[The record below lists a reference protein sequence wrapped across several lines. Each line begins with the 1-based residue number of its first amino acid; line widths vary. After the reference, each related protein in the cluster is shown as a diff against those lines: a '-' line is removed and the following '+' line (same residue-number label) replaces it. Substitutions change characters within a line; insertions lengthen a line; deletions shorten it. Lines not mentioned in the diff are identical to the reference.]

1 MMVSAKKS
9 VLGMKEYV
17 PPTAKRRGMLRLDF
31 NENTRGCSP
40 KVLAALKE
48 IKADDVSIYPDYS
61 GVSKMIAGYV
71 GNGIVSEQTMITNG
85 SDEAIKCIMDTYVE
99 CGDEVVMAVP
109 TFDIFRVYATVAG
122 AKIVGVPYGDDMEF
136 PLDEVVS
143 SINERTKVVVIVNP
157 NNPTGT
163 AVSREGILKV
173 VKKAKDSVV
182 LIDEA
187 YLEYY
192 GETCADLVAIYD
204 NVFVIRTFSKAFGLA
219 GLRIGYVL
227 SDERN
232 IASLLKVRSPYSI
245 GADACI
251 AVGAA
256 LDDVDFV
263 RDYAREVKKSRKM
276 LFLGLSRLGVKCYPS
291 SANFVLA
298 DFGKDADY
306 VWKELFLNN
315 ILTRRWPMNERL
327 KNCIRIGAGT
337 SEEAEK
343 VLLIV
348 EAALSK
354 KEAFIFDVDGVL
366 VDVSGSYRRAV
377 KETCEFFLKSEVTAD
392 EIQKV
397 KNSGGCNNDWDLSM
411 KIISLRWKNV
421 LRENI
426 VSKFQELYMKYRKD
440 ERWLISRDVIDGLS
454 KRYRLGIFSGRPREE
469 LIFALRESGMEK
481 YFNAVVAMEDV
492 PVSKGKPE
500 PFGLK
505 LALRM
510 LGCSKGFYAGD
521 TVDDVM
527 AAKGAGLVA
536 VGVLAPLDKSDEL
549 KGMLVSFG
557 ADFVVDDVNDVLN
570 INGAV

>member
-1 MMVSAKKS
+1 MMVRVKKS

-31 NENTRGCSP
+31 NENTSGCSP
-40 KVLAALKE
+40 KVIAALKE
-48 IKADDVSIYPDYS
+48 IKPDDVSIYPDYS
-61 GVSKMIAGYV
+61 GVTKMIAGYV
-71 GNGIVSEQTMITNG
+71 GNGIVSEQIMITNG

-99 CGDEVVMAVP
+99 CGDDVVIPVP

-122 AKIVGVPYGDDMEF
+122 ANIVEVPYDDEMEF
-136 PLDEVVS
+136 PLDDVLS

-163 AVSREGILKV
+163 VLSRDGILRI

-187 YLEYY
+187 YMEYY
-192 GETCADLVAIYD
+192 GETCADLVAND

-219 GLRIGYVL
+219 GLRIGYVV

-232 IASLLKVRSPYSI
+232 IESLLKVRSPYSI
-245 GADACI
+245 GVEAC
-251 AVGAA
+251 AALGAA
-256 LDDVDFV
+256 LDDVEFV
-263 RDYAREVKKSRKM
+263 NDYAREVRKSRKM
-276 LFLGLSRLGVKCYPS
+276 LFCGLSKIGVKCYPS

-298 DFGKDADY
+298 DFGGDADY
-306 VWKELFLNN
+306 VWKELIANN
-315 ILTRRWPMNERL
+315 ILTRRWLTNERL
-327 KNCIRIGAGT
+327 KNFIRIGAGT
-337 SEEAEK
+337 SEETEK
-343 VLLIV
+343 ALLIV

-377 KETCEFFLKSEVTAD
+377 KETCEFFIKREVTKD
-392 EIQKV
+392 EIQRV

-411 KIISLRWKNV
+411 KIISERWKNV
-421 LRENI
+421 DREKI
-426 VSKFQELYMKYRKD
+426 ISKFQELYMKYRKD
-440 ERWLISRDVIDGLS
+440 EIWLLSRDVIDGLS
-454 KRYRLGIFSGRPREE
+454 KRYRLGIVSGRPRKE

-492 PVSKGKPE
+492 PLSKGKPE

-510 LGCSKGFYAGD
+510 LGCTKGFYAGD

-527 AAKGAGLVA
+527 AAKGAGLKA
-536 VGVLAPLDKSDEL
+536 VGVLPPQDKSDEL

-557 ADFVVDDVNDVLN
+557 ADCVVDDVNKVLN
-570 INGAV
+570 LEGVL